1 MGRRDDKTKTRQSL
15 SVSRVYAN
23 FILRIRYLCIFLI
36 WQEGP
41 IQDEERLF
49 CLYVKYMLRVYT
61 IHA

>member
-1 MGRRDDKTKTRQSL
+1 MTKPKRGKAFL
-15 SVSRVYAN
+15 LSRVYAN

-41 IQDEERLF
+41 IQGEERLF